1 MELSEQDRRELELL
15 EEDLWRAET
24 RFDKEWMEAVLAP
37 GFFEYG
43 RSGRVYGRD
52 DTLGI
57 AARPIDALL
66 PLRNFTARLLGPD
79 MVHVTYNS
87 VETYESEEQVAN
99 RSSIWSRTEDG
110 WRLLFHQATAVQG
123 DALPCPRCVG

>member
-43 RSGRVYGRD
+43 RSGRVYSRD
-52 DTLGI
+52 DTLGV

-66 PLRNFTARLLGPD
+66 PLRNFTARLLVPD
-79 MVHVTYNS
+79 VAHVTYTS
-87 VETYESEEQVAN
+87 VETYAGEEQIAN

-110 WRLLFHQATAVQG
+110 WQLLFHQATAVQ
-123 DALPCPRCVG
+123 A